1 MKTSPSPAPVGFHL
15 ASLLEHLDQPAFVVD
30 ESHRTLY
37 FNPGAEALR
46 AAGPGVG
53 GKEGMDGFLPR
64 PQAELLAEKSRQAL
78 ASGTPAELA
87 VDLPLG
93 GTPRPC
99 VIRIVPVLDP
109 AEDRG
114 YLVNLVSCPA
124 GAEPP
129 PPPINEGA
137 PGAFDLKAAELML
150 QRLEDLAAALE
161 QDQEAGAGPAPA
173 GEPLREVEKLAFPVL
188 RKLRQTGLKAE
199 ERTYVDLIEK
209 NLRNLSDPIAAHN
222 SWPVLRLSPT
232 ELQIAQL
239 VRDGKSSKEIASM
252 LNLSKSTIH
261 THRQRIRE
269 KLGLANQGISLRSH
283 LGYLTN

>member
-1 MKTSPSPAPVGFHL
+1 MKTLPPPAPADFHL

-30 ESHRTLY
+30 EALRALY
-37 FNPGAEALR
+37 FNPEAEALR
-46 AAGPGVG
+46 AAGT
-53 GKEGMDGFLPR
+53 GKDGMDGFLPR
-64 PQAELLAEKSRQAL
+64 PQAERLAEKSREAL

-93 GTPRPC
+93 GTPRAC
-99 VIRIVPVLDP
+99 VIRIVPVPDP

-114 YLVNLVSCPA
+114 YLVNLVCCPA

-129 PPPINEGA
+129 PAPPGNGGA

-173 GEPLREVEKLAFPVL
+173 GEPLREVEKLVFPVL
-188 RKLRQTGLKAE
+188 KKLRQTGLQAE
-199 ERTYVDLIEK
+199 ERTYVELIEK
-209 NLRNLSDPIAAHN
+209 NLRSLTDPIAAEV
-222 SWPVLRLSPT
+222 SWPVFRLSPT

-269 KLGLANQGISLRSH
+269 KLGLTNKGTGLRSH
-283 LGYLTN
+283 LGHLSN